1 MDLATLDAVPR
12 LATVRHLVTF
22 ACVLVASAACRGES
36 SAPAAATG
44 GTMVIAVPGDADIL
58 MPPLA
63 GSQTSAHI
71 IELIFPQLAELTP
84 ALNTLD
90 DSGFAPQVAQ
100 RWDRRDSLTLVFHLD
115 PRARWADGSPIT
127 AADVVY
133 TFGVYRDTLTGSPF
147 RVNLEPIDTVTA
159 EDKRT
164 VVFRFRRAY
173 PEQLYDATFHL
184 RLLPKHLLD
193 TIPDDRLGASTFAHD
208 PVGAGPF
215 RFASWQSGSEITI
228 EADTTWFLGRP
239 TLDRIVWRVMPDVSA
254 AVSALLAGEADAMET
269 IPQRDEIERVLQDTS
284 LQLVPYPSPFLGLVA
299 FNLRRGPFAERDVR
313 RAVAMGIDRSTL
325 VQALFGPYGE
335 VPVGAV
341 SRMVWIAGGGAVPQ
355 LPYDTAQAARLL
367 DAAGWRLAPGAAV
380 RSRGGR
386 PLRFTLLV
394 PTTSRTRQQAAVLL
408 QDQLKRI
415 GVTMEITPLEYAVF
429 EERGNRGAFD
439 ALFLSRTLD
448 PSPANLV
455 QFWGSSAIG
464 HGNLGGY
471 ASPAFDS
478 LLAAAAAAPD
488 RARALPLYH
497 AVLGQL
503 NEDAAA
509 VFMYSPRNNA
519 AVHRRILG
527 VTIRPDSWLATA
539 AAWSIAPGRRL
550 PRDQ

>member
-1 MDLATLDAVPR
+1 MRRLAPFALAILAT
-12 LATVRHLVTF
+12 
-22 ACVLVASAACRGES
+22 AACRS
-36 SAPAAATG
+36 DTRAPAAETG
-44 GTMVIAVPGDADIL
+44 GTLVVAAAGDADVL
-58 MPPLA
+58 MPPVA
-63 GSQTSAHI
+63 ATQTAAHV
-71 IELIFPQLAELTP
+71 IEQIFPQLAELK
-84 ALNTLD
+84 AELNTVD

-100 RWDRRDSLTLVFHLD
+100 RWGRRDSLTLVFHLD

-133 TFGVYRDTLTGSPF
+133 SFGVYRDALTGSPY
-147 RVNLEPIDTVTA
+147 RVNLEPVDTVVA
-159 EDKRT
+159 EDART
-164 VVFRFRRAY
+164 VRVRFRRHY
-173 PEQLYDATFHL
+173 PEQLYDATFHV

-193 TIPDDRLGASTFAHD
+193 TIPNDRLATSSFAQD

-215 RFASWQSGSEITI
+215 RFAHWQGGAELTV

-239 TLDRIVWRVMPDVSA
+239 ALDRIVWRITPDVPA
-254 AVSALLAGEADAMET
+254 AVTALLAGEADAMET
-269 IPQRDEIERVLQDTS
+269 IPLRDEIARVLQDTS
-284 LQLVPYPSPFLGLVA
+284 IQLVPYPSPFLGLLA
-299 FNLRRGPFAERDVR
+299 FNLRRPLFADREVR
-313 RAVAMGIDRSTL
+313 RAVAMAIDRATL

-341 SRMVWIAGGGAVPQ
+341 SRMVWIAGGGQVPQ
-355 LPYDTAQAARLL
+355 VPYDTAQAARTL

-380 RSRGGR
+380 RTRGGR

-394 PTTSRTRQQAAVLL
+394 PTTSRIRQQAAVLL
-408 QDQLKRI
+408 QDQLKKVGI
-415 GVTMEITPLEYAVF
+415 AMEIEPLDYAVF
-429 EERGNRGAFD
+429 EQRGDRGAFD

-455 QFWGSSAIG
+455 QFWGSAAIG
-464 HGNLGGY
+464 HGNLGAY
-471 ASPAFDS
+471 ASPLFDS

-488 RARALPLYH
+488 RATALPLYH
-497 AVLGQL
+497 AALGRL

-509 VFMYSPRNNA
+509 VFVYSPLNQA
-519 AVHRRILG
+519 AVHRRVQG